1 MGGCEGRIE
10 VSTVGRG
17 PVDQGGRQARWE
29 REGWQEGEGGGGR
42 GGGREETHFSR
53 LEVG

>member
-1 MGGCEGRIE
+1 M
-10 VSTVGRG
+10 STVGRG
-17 PVDQGGRQARWE
+17 PVDQGGRQAQWE
-29 REGWQEGEGGGGR
+29 REGWQEGGGGGR

>member
-1 MGGCEGRIE
+1 MGGREGRIE

-29 REGWQEGEGGGGR
+29 REGWQEEGGGR
-42 GGGREETHFSR
+42 REETHFSR